1 MAIWQFD
8 FMIVPQNKDI
18 EDYNDNDN
26 YMSWHGIKI
35 PEDSLEF
42 LSIHLPIRKSW
53 FNDIRQYGDKDSTCI
68 EIYILGDDIDEIRCR
83 FDMRSISKTLLE
95 NILSFINMING
106 KVYINGKSYKADVPS
121 IIELVRDSDA
131 ARFCKSPMDYFKNL
145 DNTSN

>member
-1 MAIWQFD
+1 
-8 FMIVPQNKDI
+8 
-18 EDYNDNDN
+18 
-26 YMSWHGIKI
+26 
-35 PEDSLEF
+35 
-42 LSIHLPIRKSW
+42 
-53 FNDIRQYGDKDSTCI
+53 
-68 EIYILGDDIDEIRCR
+68 
-83 FDMRSISKTLLE
+83 MRSISKTLLE

>member
-26 YMSWHGIKI
+26 YMSWHGIKM

-53 FNDIRQYGDKDSTCI
+53 SNDIRQYGDKDSTCI
-68 EIYILGDDIDEIRCR
+68 EIYMLDDDIDEIRCR
-83 FDMRSISKTLLE
+83 FDMRNISKTLLE
-95 NILSFINMING
+95 NIVSFINMING
-106 KVYINGKSYKADVPS
+106 KVYINGKSYKADIPS

>member
-68 EIYILGDDIDEIRCR
+68 EIYIR
-83 FDMRSISKTLLE
+83 
-95 NILSFINMING
+95 
-106 KVYINGKSYKADVPS
+106 
-121 IIELVRDSDA
+121 
-131 ARFCKSPMDYFKNL
+131 
-145 DNTSN
+145 